1 MKKFFISFVL
11 IISLLFN
18 VFADNKQ
25 AHKELR
31 EEFETCFYFSEIKN
45 RDPEFLNKLDK
56 IDDLDEMRDYLQS
69 IFIDENGMPLDNHAM
84 IDFLDKDYKYLSVK
98 TRSQLC
104 VEWSDEYGSKDELL
118 KKGYKE
124 DEIFYYPYFNGE
136 WKDGYRVGKKFM
148 GVWTF
153 PTPKVNSW
161 DSSCYIMDNPGEFI
175 IESKEALLVRW
186 EDFSESHPEVGNAIK
201 SSKKKYLIIDLSES
215 GGGHLNIYNELI
227 KSIKAMK
234 PKKIFVLSSHKDFSM
249 ADRAV
254 LNIGN
259 STGIETIIIGQPTSG
274 AWRAAKFTK
283 EVVFDDFTMEV
294 RIKNPGDGYL
304 FGYKENYDILP
315 PEGIGATPDIYT
327 LNTVESLEV
336 VKHLIGD
343 DELSL
348 PEKYKKQIIE
358 REKYRKMIKYSK

>member
-31 EEFETCFYFSEIKN
+31 KEFEKCLFISEIKN
-45 RDPEFLNKLDK
+45 RDPDFLNKLDK

-84 IDFLDKDYKYLSVK
+84 IDFLDKDHKYLSVK
-98 TRSQLC
+98 TCSQLC
-104 VEWSDEYGSKDELL
+104 VDFSDEYGSKDELL

-124 DEIFYYPYFNGE
+124 NEIFYYPYFNGE
-136 WKDGYRVGKKFM
+136 WRDGYRVGKKFM
-148 GVWTF
+148 GYWSF

-186 EDFSESHPEVGNAIK
+186 DDFSENHPEVGNAIK

-215 GGGHLNIYNELI
+215 GGGYGYIYNELVKNI
-227 KSIKAMK
+227 KIMK

-254 LNIGN
+254 LNIGK

-274 AWRAAKFTK
+274 AWRGAKVFTQIQ
-283 EVVFDDFTMEV
+283 FDDFQIEIQ
-294 RIKNPGDGYL
+294 IKNPDDD
-304 FGYKENYDILP
+304 KEDYSIQP
-315 PEGIGATPDIYT
+315 PEGIGAMPDIYT

>member
-31 EEFETCFYFSEIKN
+31 KEFEKCIYFDEIKN
-45 RDPEFLNKLDK
+45 RDPDFLNKLDK

-84 IDFLDKDYKYLSVK
+84 IDFLDKDYNFSSVK
-98 TRSQLC
+98 ATSQLC
-104 VEWSDEYGSKDELL
+104 IDFSDEYGSKDELL

-136 WKDGYRVGKKFM
+136 WKGGYRVGKKFM
-148 GVWTF
+148 GGWAF

-161 DSSCYIMDNPGEFI
+161 DSSCYIINNPGEFI

-186 EDFSESHPEVGNAIK
+186 EDFLENHPEVGNAIK
-201 SSKKKYLIIDLSES
+201 SSKKKYLIIDLSKS
-215 GGGHLNIYNELI
+215 GGGYGYIYNELVKNI
-227 KSIKAMK
+227 KIMK
-234 PKKIFVLSSHKDFSM
+234 PKKIFVLSSHSDSSM
-249 ADRAV
+249 ADRAI
-254 LNIGN
+254 LNMEK
-259 STGIETIIIGQPTSG
+259 STGIKTIIIGQPTQG
-274 AWRAAKFTK
+274 AWRGAKVFTQIQ
-283 EVVFDDFTMEV
+283 FDDFEIEV
-294 RIKNPGDGYL
+294 QIKNPDDD
-304 FGYKENYDILP
+304 KEDYSIQL
-315 PEGIGATPDIYT
+315 PEGIGAMPDIYT

-336 VKHLIGD
+336 VKYLIGD
-343 DELSL
+343 NELSL